1 MNERKEEAREGGGG
15 GMELR
20 QYIALLLID
29 SVKSW
34 RELSLMTMCV
44 NVCVRISAVQSVLY
58 SWDRNRAQRQHSIL
72 KNASLPSLSLPF
84 VATSVKRLLTFR

>member
-34 RELSLMTMCV
+34 RELSLM
-44 NVCVRISAVQSVLY
+44 NVCVHHRFSERIVLQGSVTV
-58 SWDRNRAQRQHSIL
+58 L
-72 KNASLPSLSLPF
+72 KDGTVF
-84 VATSVKRLLTFR
+84 